1 MQKMKVKDLIAAL
14 QEIDPELE
22 IYRFNSISCK
32 PVFLEYA
39 GWHFNKLKIAR
50 AIGSESEDEF
60 YTPVHDNFYKKHQD
74 QFEPPYEV
82 VMIY

>member
-32 PVFLEYA
+32 PVYLEYA
-39 GWHFNKLKIAR
+39 GWNFEKTTIAK
-50 AIGSESEDEF
+50 AIGSEEKDEF
-60 YTPVHDNFYKKHQD
+60 YTKTSDEFYKKHQD
-74 QFEPPYEV
+74 QYEPPYEV

>member
-1 MQKMKVKDLIAAL
+1 MPKMKVKDLIAAL

-32 PVFLEYA
+32 PVFLDYA
-39 GWHFNKLKIAR
+39 GYTFAKVKIAK
-50 AIGSESEDEF
+50 AIGQEEYEEFFTQTSDE
-60 YTPVHDNFYKKHQD
+60 FYKKHQD
-74 QFEPPYEV
+74 QYEPPYEV